1 MRLWSLHPEFL
12 DRVALVAAW
21 RESLLAQK
29 VLAGRTRGYTRHPQL
44 ERFNSVNDP
53 ISAIGHYLGRIQ
65 QEAAVR
71 NYNFNKALILFPNAP
86 NPAIHVSAG
95 QLQFELDHLRAKV
108 RIREPRWEP
117 RLEQP
122 LRAIESF
129 IVISGPIASWER
141 P

>member
-44 ERFNSVNDP
+44 ERFNYVNDP
-53 ISAIGHYLGRIQ
+53 ISAIGHYLCQ
-65 QEAAVR
+65 LQEEATAR
-71 NYNFNKALILFPNAP
+71 NYNFNKGLILFPDAP
-86 NPAIHVSAG
+86 NPAIQLSEG
-95 QLQFELDHLRAKV
+95 QLQFELDHLRSKV
-108 RIREPRWEP
+108 RIREPHWEP
-117 RLEQP
+117 KLEQP
-122 LRAIESF
+122 LRAAASF
-129 IVISGPIASWER
+129 IVTPGPIASWER